1 MAEVIVVE
9 PSWGFVHWAVQVLPT
24 QGTSKNDCGST
35 VSTEG
40 CKYISGSRQVTNM
53 ESANSEDPLFVIFKC
68 FASIVGLP
76 FAYSLLYLQHQTGSR
91 SRFTAV
97 A

>member
-1 MAEVIVVE
+1 
-9 PSWGFVHWAVQVLPT
+9 
-24 QGTSKNDCGST
+24 
-35 VSTEG
+35 
-40 CKYISGSRQVTNM
+40 M

-68 FASIVGLP
+68 FVSIVGLP

-91 SRFTAV
+91 SRFTAD